1 MKHPLPLSFVIS
13 ITAAA
18 VASCAVAPPLSNNSI
33 RAPLPPLQQ
42 PPAKDPRFTALPTP
56 AAVIAA
62 LPKGRNDPFAPLAA
76 TTAPKGANPPKSLAK
91 PALQL
96 TGVAMARGVPQAF
109 VSYNNETGA
118 VVPGDLGGAGIP
130 WLPPG
135 WRVISV
141 DVQQGQLMLGNGSQ
155 KLPFQL

>member
-1 MKHPLPLSFVIS
+1 MPLFFVIS

-18 VASCAVAPPLSNNSI
+18 VASCAVAPPFSNNSI

>member
-1 MKHPLPLSFVIS
+1 
-13 ITAAA
+13 
-18 VASCAVAPPLSNNSI
+18 
-33 RAPLPPLQQ
+33 
-42 PPAKDPRFTALPTP
+42 
-56 AAVIAA
+56 
-62 LPKGRNDPFAPLAA
+62 
-76 TTAPKGANPPKSLAK
+76 
-91 PALQL
+91 
-96 TGVAMARGVPQAF
+96 MARGVPQAF

>member
-1 MKHPLPLSFVIS
+1 MKRICPLSFLIS
-13 ITAAA
+13 VTAAA
-18 VASCAVAPPLSNNSI
+18 VAGCAVTPPLSNNLI
-33 RAPLPPLQQ
+33 RAPLPPLLQ

-62 LPKGRNDPFAPLAA
+62 LPKGRDDPFAPLAA
-76 TTAPKGANPPKSLAK
+76 TTTPKGANPTKSLAK
-91 PALQL
+91 PALRL
-96 TGVAMARGVPQAF
+96 TGVAIARGVPQAF

-141 DVQQGQLMLGNGSQ
+141 DVQQGLLLLGNGSQ

>member
-1 MKHPLPLSFVIS
+1 
-13 ITAAA
+13 
-18 VASCAVAPPLSNNSI
+18 
-33 RAPLPPLQQ
+33 
-42 PPAKDPRFTALPTP
+42 
-56 AAVIAA
+56 
-62 LPKGRNDPFAPLAA
+62 
-76 TTAPKGANPPKSLAK
+76 
-91 PALQL
+91 
-96 TGVAMARGVPQAF
+96 MARGVPQAF

-141 DVQQGQLMLGNGSQ
+141 DVQQGLLLLGNGSQ